1 MVSPVVLTGGTSFH
15 FKNLLPWTSLFHKE
29 NIIAKSYGVS
39 DVVAIISKNTESD
52 MKKRYLWP
60 FKVVERACALPRTQ
74 TRVRYVP
81 DCT

>member
-1 MVSPVVLTGGTSFH
+1 MVLTGGASFH

-29 NIIAKSYGVS
+29 NIVARSCGVS
-39 DVVAIISKNTESD
+39 DVVAIFYKITKSD

-60 FKVVERACALPRTQ
+60 FKVVERTCALPRSQ
-74 TRVRYVP
+74 TCVRYVP